1 MTYGIYIN
9 SSMVLCAFHM
19 IMAKLAGG
27 KADPGDLIS
36 PEIFFFPLSKFFSSS
51 LSLSRASLFSK

>member
-9 SSMVLCAFHM
+9 SSMVLCTLHM

-36 PEIFFFPLSKFFSSS
+36 PEIFCFLCPNSSPPLYLCHVPLSVF
-51 LSLSRASLFSK
+51 